1 MEKVENSV
9 KQNDESESNNEL
21 NFKMIVLGDPGV
33 GKSCLTSRATKD
45 VFSEEYAAT
54 LGFEFL
60 TFNAKIE
67 DKNIK
72 LQIWDTCG
80 QEMYKSLISNFYRN
94 ASLAM
99 LVYAI
104 DDKNSF
110 INVTKWI
117 KEIKLQSSPDIK
129 MILIGNKA
137 DLENKRKVTKDMAHE
152 FADTNKIKLF
162 LETSAKTGFNAQ
174 NIFIEAAKLLYEQH
188 LKFKDRVSRPESV
201 ASVVARDSTQS
212 ATLNIMNNEEENEN
226 VRKKWRCCK

>member
-9 KQNDESESNNEL
+9 KQNDESESNDEL

-94 ASLAM
+94 ASLATI
-99 LVYAI
+99 LVYSKT
-104 DDKNSF
+104 DRNSF
-110 INVTKWI
+110 DNLAMWI
-117 KEIKLQSSPDIK
+117 KDIK
-129 MILIGNKA
+129 NNTEQDMPILLAGNKN
-137 DLENKRKVTKDMAHE
+137 DEEKDKIEVNKEEAEEKERRRRKEKGG
-152 FADTNKIKLF
+152 I
-162 LETSAKTGFNAQ
+162 
-174 NIFIEAAKLLYEQH
+174 
-188 LKFKDRVSRPESV
+188 
-201 ASVVARDSTQS
+201 
-212 ATLNIMNNEEENEN
+212 
-226 VRKKWRCCK
+226 